1 MLEYLEHL
9 RTIDLAFRVVAYLL
23 IVAVLLGITTWS
35 LTYLATAQH
44 IQWLETRLDLA
55 LDLDELASIREAADR
70 LEPRTL
76 HQAIQLGT
84 LVVKIHNRSC
94 ELGYPE

>member
-1 MLEYLEHL
+1 MLEYLEYL
-9 RTIDLAFRVVAYLL
+9 QTDVIFRLAGYLF
-23 IVAVLLGITTWS
+23 IGSALLWITTWS

-55 LDLDELASIREAADR
+55 LDIEELTSIREAANQ

-76 HQAIQLGT
+76 HQTIQLGK
-84 LVVKIHNRSC
+84 LNARIHDRSC